1 MRNILT
7 SRIVVFL
14 TISSS
19 AVAHAVT
26 GSQTQKKKT
35 GFIGI
40 VQWLLRIAAKRT
52 HRLIMPFQRLH
63 GRV

>member
-26 GSQTQKKKT
+26 ESQTQKKKT
-35 GFIGI
+35 GII
-40 VQWLLRIAAKRT
+40 CMAQTLLGIAAKRT
-52 HRLIMPFQRLH
+52 YGHIMPLKGLH